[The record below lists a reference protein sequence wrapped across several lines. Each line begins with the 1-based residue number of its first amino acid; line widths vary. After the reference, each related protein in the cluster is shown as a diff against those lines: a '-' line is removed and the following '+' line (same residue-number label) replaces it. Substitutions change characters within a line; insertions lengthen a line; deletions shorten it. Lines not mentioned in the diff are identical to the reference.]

1 VLFVRFVASVFL
13 ATVGPAAV
21 LAQEWV
27 VDRAIQPAHFM
38 HDPALENSEYGEEEL
53 LLVAAQASEEKWVVL
68 EPGMAVPDGSWVRTG
83 DTGRLQLSRGDEL
96 IQFKPETVASVL
108 TWNERGTLLTHIQQV
123 VGSILFEIETRDT
136 QHTMVETPF
145 LAGLVKGT
153 RFTVVVSE
161 VQASLQVDHGI
172 VEVIDLHRAE
182 RVDVRA
188 RQSVDVMQASIQ
200 SMAVQGPGPKDK
212 VAQFI
217 PPPRDR
223 GEGSYWV
230 PISQNDEVAL
240 STQSQSVVD
249 AGTMPPETANLSAP
263 TNIETRAASSEQLT
277 SANAQRAAGGGV
289 LLSKLAPRLSWNNQ
303 HGWNGSTKR
312 ASRGRVGGDTPERD
326 QDQFELEATEQG
338 SSQKDNVGGR
348 PVGGVTSDTLSVL
361 KDDRSSPSDSSVGAR
376 RPQHA
381 VQGESGRQHSH
392 KPEPVAKQGP
402 EREDSD
408 RSPPVTE
415 QNNDGEGTVTVER
428 IASSI
433 LKGITE
439 RIVAEPSP
447 SRPAPDVDQPPAA
460 QPGSISDRIADQ
472 MRQIILD
479 RIISDITEELRKP
492 DGDHALDEY
501 ARIQAERRADRI
513 MDGLDGVRIESQAD
527 RIADRIASQVSKQLS
542 RGRDADVIGR
552 DAERRA
558 ERQADRAAERIVQ
571 DIANAEIERVV
582 QRISESRRERATAAQ
597 LRKVRK
603 AERREE
609 RLRLSVS
616 SQTDSR
622 NEGSSSASPETSQAN
637 RDNTPVLGMLLDVP
651 GVDQTRA
658 VEVTFRPVIPQT
670 EERETVSP
678 FEAMKIEDHAL
689 LVEHTAWATIPM
701 ASPNELRLPVL
712 SDLSD
717 ADFPNAQPG
726 GIAAL
731 ALESDMMIVSNDK
744 QLIREPST
752 LNEVKPVPLPS
763 SGIVFLIGILAFYG
777 VRIKAV
783 RKSA

>member
-1 VLFVRFVASVFL
+1 
-13 ATVGPAAV
+13 
-21 LAQEWV
+21 
-27 VDRAIQPAHFM
+27 
-38 HDPALENSEYGEEEL
+38 
-53 LLVAAQASEEKWVVL
+53 
-68 EPGMAVPDGSWVRTG
+68 
-83 DTGRLQLSRGDEL
+83 
-96 IQFKPETVASVL
+96 
-108 TWNERGTLLTHIQQV
+108 
-123 VGSILFEIETRDT
+123 
-136 QHTMVETPF
+136 
-145 LAGLVKGT
+145 
-153 RFTVVVSE
+153 
-161 VQASLQVDHGI
+161 
-172 VEVIDLHRAE
+172 
-182 RVDVRA
+182 
-188 RQSVDVMQASIQ
+188 
-200 SMAVQGPGPKDK
+200 
-212 VAQFI
+212 
-217 PPPRDR
+217 
-223 GEGSYWV
+223 
-230 PISQNDEVAL
+230 
-240 STQSQSVVD
+240 
-249 AGTMPPETANLSAP
+249 
-263 TNIETRAASSEQLT
+263 
-277 SANAQRAAGGGV
+277 
-289 LLSKLAPRLSWNNQ
+289 
-303 HGWNGSTKR
+303 
-312 ASRGRVGGDTPERD
+312 
-326 QDQFELEATEQG
+326 
-338 SSQKDNVGGR
+338 
-348 PVGGVTSDTLSVL
+348 
-361 KDDRSSPSDSSVGAR
+361 
-376 RPQHA
+376 
-381 VQGESGRQHSH
+381 
-392 KPEPVAKQGP
+392 
-402 EREDSD
+402 
-408 RSPPVTE
+408 
-415 QNNDGEGTVTVER
+415 
-428 IASSI
+428 
-433 LKGITE
+433 
-439 RIVAEPSP
+439 
-447 SRPAPDVDQPPAA
+447 
-460 QPGSISDRIADQ
+460 